1 MKENGFGIA
10 SMVLG
15 IIGLL
20 LSCVFIGLYPAIFGL
35 SFSIVGL
42 TKKNVKYGTA
52 IAGLI
57 CSIIAIL
64 ISGYVYLLFFKIA
77 NVQ

>member
-20 LSCVFIGLYPAIFGL
+20 LSCIFVGLYPAILGV
-35 SFSIVGL
+35 SFAIVSL

-52 IAGLI
+52 IVGLI

-64 ISGYVYLLFFKIA
+64 ISGFVWMILT
-77 NVQ
+77 

>member
-15 IIGLL
+15 IIGFL
-20 LSCVFIGLYPAIFGL
+20 LSFIFVGLYPAIFGV
-35 SFSIVGL
+35 SFAIVGL

-52 IAGLI
+52 IVGLI

-64 ISGYVYLLFFKIA
+64 ISGFIWMIFT
-77 NVQ
+77 

>member
-1 MKENGFGIA
+1 MKENVFGIA

-15 IIGLL
+15 IIGLV
-20 LSCVFIGLYPAIFGL
+20 LSFIFIGLYPAIFGA
-35 SFSIVGL
+35 SFAIVGL

-52 IAGLI
+52 ITGLI

-64 ISGYVYLLFFKIA
+64 ISGMVWMIFT
-77 NVQ
+77 